1 MKSKIINAVGKIAAA
16 VLTIVLAL
24 FIGGI
29 LIAISGNSP
38 LEAYKTLFQ
47 GAFGSKLRLSET
59 FVKMIPLTLIA
70 LGTSIAFRSQLWNI
84 GGDGQFIM
92 GAVLSTAVGLY
103 SGLPTWI
110 VLPLSL
116 ICAALGGALWA
127 GFAGWIRTRFN
138 ANEVITTLMLNY
150 VATYLLA
157 FLVYGPMQDT
167 AGYDYPQSAVLAESL
182 HLPLFSSSLR
192 IHTGI
197 FVAIIAVFLVFLF
210 WKSTQGYK
218 TDLVGQGNMI
228 SQYAGLNVKRT
239 IVITMMLSGALAG
252 LAGWTEIY
260 GVQYRLLEGISSG
273 YGNLAVVIA
282 LLGGLNPIGI
292 CVASFF
298 FSALLVGGATMQRMT
313 EVPYSVVDIIQ
324 GLIIILVITRTSFHS
339 ARVKAFFARR
349 KKQHVK

>member
-1 MKSKIINAVGKIAAA
+1 MKSKIKNTVANTTAAI
-16 VLTIVLAL
+16 LTIVLAL

-38 LEAYKTLFQ
+38 LEAYETLFQ
-47 GAFGSKLRLSET
+47 GAFGSKLRISET

-92 GAVLSTAVGLY
+92 GAILSTAVGLY
-103 SGLPTWI
+103 SGLPTWL
-110 VLPLSL
+110 VLPLSVVF
-116 ICAALGGALWA
+116 AAIGGALWA
-127 GFAGWIRTRFN
+127 GFAGWIRTKFN

-150 VATYLLA
+150 VATYFLA
-157 FLVYGPMQDT
+157 FLVYGPMQDPE
-167 AGYDYPQSAVLAESL
+167 GYDYPQTAVLADEL
-182 HLPLFSSSLR
+182 HLPLFSGGLR
-192 IHTGI
+192 IHMGI
-197 FVAIIAVFLVFLF
+197 FVAIIAVILVILF
-210 WKSTQGYK
+210 WKSTQGFK

-228 SQYAGLNVKRT
+228 SQYAGLNVRRT

-252 LAGWTEIY
+252 LAGWTEVY
-260 GVQYRLLEGISSG
+260 GVQYRLLEGVSSG

-313 EVPYSVVDIIQ
+313 EVPYSVVDVVQ
-324 GLIIILVITRTSFHS
+324 GLIIIFVITRTAFSCAS
-339 ARVKAFFARR
+339 VKAFFARR

>member
-1 MKSKIINAVGKIAAA
+1 MKSKIINTAAKTAAA
-16 VLTIVLAL
+16 LVTIVLAL

-29 LIAISGNSP
+29 LIAISGNDP
-38 LEAYKTLFQ
+38 IEAYETLFQ

-70 LGTSIAFRSQLWNI
+70 LGTSIAFKSQLWNI

-103 SGLPTWI
+103 SGLPAWI
-110 VLPLSL
+110 LLPLSM
-116 ICAALGGALWA
+116 IFAALGGALWA
-127 GFAGWIRTRFN
+127 GLAGWLRTRFN

-150 VATYLLA
+150 VATYFLA
-157 FLVYGPMQDT
+157 FLVYGPMQDP
-167 AGYDYPQSAVLAESL
+167 AGYDYPQTAVLADKL
-182 HLPLFSSSLR
+182 HLPLFSDNLR
-192 IHTGI
+192 IHAGI
-197 FVAIIAVFLVFLF
+197 IVAVIAVIVVIFF

-218 TDLVGQGNMI
+218 TDLVGQGGMI
-228 SQYAGLNVKRT
+228 SKYAGLNVKRT
-239 IVITMMLSGALAG
+239 IIVTMMLSGALAG
-252 LAGWTEIY
+252 LAGWTEVY

-313 EVPYSVVDIIQ
+313 EVPYSVVDVVQ
-324 GLIIILVITRTSFHS
+324 GLIIVFVITRTAFNS
-339 ARVKAFFARR
+339 AGVKAFFARR